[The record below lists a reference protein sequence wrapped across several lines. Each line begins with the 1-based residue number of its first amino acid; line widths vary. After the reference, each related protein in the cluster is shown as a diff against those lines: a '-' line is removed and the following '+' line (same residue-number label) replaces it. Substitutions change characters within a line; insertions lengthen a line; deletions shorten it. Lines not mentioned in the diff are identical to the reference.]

1 MNAASDT
8 LENIELSLLL
18 EGVFQH
24 YGFDFRNYAPSSLK
38 RRVRHYM
45 REESVLT
52 ISALQGRLLHD
63 TASMER
69 FLLTL
74 SINVSAIFRDPQF
87 YLTFRDKIIPRL
99 RTYPFIRIW
108 HAGCA
113 TGEEVYSIAILLE
126 EAGLYERTR
135 IYATDMNEA
144 ILARAADGVYPLGKM
159 KEYADN
165 YTKAGGKRVFSDY
178 YTAQYG
184 RSIFRGSLKK
194 NIVWAQHN
202 LATDGSFNEF
212 HVILCRNVMIYFD
225 RVLQARVHNLLYDS
239 LITFGLLGL
248 GDKEAIQFTPQEASY
263 EAVDNV
269 QKWYRKVR

>member
-45 REESVLT
+45 REENLPTS
-52 ISALQGRLLHD
+52 SALQGRLLHD
-63 TASMER
+63 TAAMER

-144 ILARAADGVYPLGKM
+144 ILARAADGIYPLGKM
-159 KEYADN
+159 KEYTDN
-165 YTKAGGKRVFSDY
+165 YIKAGGKQVFSDY

-184 RSIFRGSLKK
+184 SAIFRGSLKK

-225 RVLQARVHNLLYDS
+225 RVLQARVHKLLYES

-248 GDKEAIQFTPQEASY
+248 GDKEAIQFSPHEPCY

>member
-45 REESVLT
+45 REENLPTS
-52 ISALQGRLLHD
+52 SALQGRLLHD
-63 TASMER
+63 TAAMER

-74 SINVSAIFRDPQF
+74 SINVSAVFRDPQF

-144 ILARAADGVYPLGKM
+144 ILARAADGIYPLGKM
-159 KEYADN
+159 KEYTDN
-165 YTKAGGKRVFSDY
+165 YIKAGGKQVFSDY

-184 RSIFRGSLKK
+184 SAIFRGSLKK

-212 HVILCRNVMIYFD
+212 HVIRL
-225 RVLQARVHNLLYDS
+225 
-239 LITFGLLGL
+239 
-248 GDKEAIQFTPQEASY
+248 SY
-263 EAVDNV
+263 NRLWTRACNTRS
-269 QKWYRKVR
+269 K

>member
-1 MNAASDT
+1 MHASSDT
-8 LENIELSLLL
+8 LENIELTLLL

-45 REESVLT
+45 REENLPT

-63 TASMER
+63 KACLER

-74 SINVSAIFRDPQF
+74 SISVSAIFRDPQF
-87 YLTFRDKIIPRL
+87 YLTFRDKIVPRL

-159 KEYADN
+159 KEYTDN
-165 YTKAGGKRVFSDY
+165 YIKAGGKRIFSDY

-184 RSIFRGSLKK
+184 RAIFRSSLKK

-225 RVLQARVHNLLYDS
+225 RVLQARVHNLLYES

-248 GDKEAIQFTPQEASY
+248 GDKEAIQFTPQEAGY
-263 EAVDNV
+263 VAVDNV